1 MANNPYVNKV
11 EYGGQTLIDLTN
23 DTATEEDVLS
33 GKTFHDKSGA
43 TRTGNLT
50 LADVAY
56 SGDFTDLSNRPT
68 FTVSNETLIFGRT
81 S

>member
-1 MANNPYVNKV
+1 MANPYVNKV

-43 TRTGNLT
+43 LRTGNLS
-50 LADVAY
+50 LAEVAY
-56 SGDFTDLSNRPT
+56 SGEFGDLKHRPT
-68 FTVSNETLIFGRT
+68 FTVSNETLIFGST
-81 S
+81 SQ